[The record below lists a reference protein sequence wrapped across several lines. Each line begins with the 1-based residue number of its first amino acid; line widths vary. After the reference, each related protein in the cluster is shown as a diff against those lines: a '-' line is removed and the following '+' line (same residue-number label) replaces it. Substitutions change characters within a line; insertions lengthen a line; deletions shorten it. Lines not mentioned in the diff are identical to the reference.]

1 MLVTELRAV
10 ARLKINEK
18 IVGGGNG
25 IKYWQVASD
34 ALLELENRTT
44 ALEGITDEQFQKFLD
59 QLSVSDSQDS
69 VNLALSTIPLMSADD
84 VIASLEQGTRDLN
97 AETALRK
104 ARRDE
109 LMQIVNAL
117 GSIGARLLIA
127 ALVAA

>member
-1 MLVTELRAV
+1 MLVTELLAV